1 MRRVRDALDIYTV
14 DHRPGRIA
22 VSDWL
27 RVVAVVLALTAVAAW
42 MERYHPAMVYAE
54 QCGVAG
60 LSVSCGAVAR

>member
-1 MRRVRDALDIYTV
+1 M
-14 DHRPGRIA
+14 
-22 VSDWL
+22 SEWL
-27 RVVAVVLALTAVAAW
+27 RVVAVVLALTAVAVW

>member
-1 MRRVRDALDIYTV
+1 M
-14 DHRPGRIA
+14 
-22 VSDWL
+22 SDWQ
-27 RVVAVVLALTAVAAW
+27 RVIIVVLALTCMAAW